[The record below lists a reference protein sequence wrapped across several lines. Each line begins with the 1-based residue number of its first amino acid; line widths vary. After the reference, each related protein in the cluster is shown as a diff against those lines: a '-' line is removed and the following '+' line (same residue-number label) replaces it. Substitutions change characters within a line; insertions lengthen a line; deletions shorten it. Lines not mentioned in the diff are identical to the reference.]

1 MLRLCLTR
9 CLAGVPAL
17 LLVTVL
23 VFTVVRLIPG
33 DPARILAGDF
43 ATDQAVAEL
52 RQRWQLDRPLP
63 VQYAAYLAG
72 LVRGDLGRSTATSLP
87 VAGELGERFL
97 RTLLLAG
104 AAILVATGVGVT
116 LGILSATHRASALDF
131 AATALALAGVSTPI
145 FWSGLILI
153 LLFSVELPWLPAGG
167 TGSFAH
173 LILPAVSL
181 GLFGAGVIARQTRS
195 SMLETLGEDY
205 IRTARAKG
213 LAERIV
219 VYKHALKN
227 ALIPVVTVLADQFG
241 RMLGGAILTET
252 VFSWPGMG
260 RYLIEAIA
268 MRDYPVIQG
277 IILVFAASFLVVN
290 LLPDISYA
298 LLDPRVQPE

>member
-1 MLRLCLTR
+1 
-9 CLAGVPAL
+9 V
-17 LLVTVL
+17 
-23 VFTVVRLIPG
+23 
-33 DPARILAGDF
+33 
-43 ATDQAVAEL
+43 
-52 RQRWQLDRPLP
+52 
-63 VQYAAYLAG
+63 
-72 LVRGDLGRSTATSLP
+72 ATS
-87 VAGELGERFL
+87 
-97 RTLLLAG
+97 
-104 AAILVATGVGVT
+104 VGVT
-116 LGILSATHRASALDF
+116 LGILSATHRASLLDF
-131 AATALALAGVSTPI
+131 AATTLALAGVSTPI

-195 SMLETLGEDY
+195 SMLETLGEDFV
-205 IRTARAKG
+205 RTARAKG

-277 IILVFAASFLVVN
+277 IILVFATSFLVVN
-290 LLPDISYA
+290 LLLDISYA

>member
-9 CLAGVPAL
+9 CLAGIPAL

-72 LVRGDLGRSTATSLP
+72 LARGDLGRSTATSLP

-104 AAILVATGVGVT
+104 AAIVVATGAGVT

-167 TGSFAH
+167 TGSLAH
-173 LILPAVSL
+173 LVLPAVSL

-195 SMLETLGEDY
+195 SMLETLGLDFV
-205 IRTARAKG
+205 RTARAKG
-213 LAERIV
+213 LTERIV

-277 IILVFAASFLVVN
+277 IILVFATSFLVVN
-290 LLPDISYA
+290 LLLDISYA

>member
-9 CLAGVPAL
+9 CLAGIPAL

-63 VQYAAYLAG
+63 VQYVAYVAG
-72 LVRGDLGRSTATSLP
+72 LVHGDLGRSTATSLP

-104 AAILVATGVGVT
+104 AAILVATSVGVT
-116 LGILSATHRASALDF
+116 LGIVSATHRASVLDF

-173 LILPAVSL
+173 LVLPAVSL

-195 SMLETLGEDY
+195 SMLETLGEDFV
-205 IRTARAKG
+205 RTARAKG
-213 LAERIV
+213 LTERIV

-277 IILVFAASFLVVN
+277 IILVFATSFLAVN
-290 LLPDISYA
+290 LLLDISYA